1 MNESS
6 QSSRLPPL
14 MSDEM
19 AQLYIREQTNI
30 IREEVRKELEAE
42 KVPLNQKELMEKFG
56 FDAKY
61 LKKLLANGLKRRK
74 QGRDWKYALADV
86 YEVLDY
92 LKENFRGYQPRR

>member
-30 IREEVRKELEAE
+30 IRE
-42 KVPLNQKELMEKFG
+42 
-56 FDAKY
+56 
-61 LKKLLANGLKRRK
+61 RRK
-74 QGRDWKYALADV
+74 KFL
-86 YEVLDY
+86 
-92 LKENFRGYQPRR
+92 